1 MAAWRG
7 VVAGAVAAAA
17 FAGSLAWA
25 AQPPQSQPAPADQA
39 PPDPRDILKGA
50 CATCHGVDFIVQHRK
65 DRDDW
70 DFTVRRMMD
79 KGAELTPD
87 DAALLVDYLAKTYP
101 PLEDAPPGRSPS
113 GGAVSED

>member
-1 MAAWRG
+1 LLSL
-7 VVAGAVAAAA
+7 VAAAVVAIA

-25 AQPPQSQPAPADQA
+25 AQPAQAPAP
-39 PPDPRDILKGA
+39 PPDPRDILQGA
-50 CATCHGVDFIVQHRK
+50 CTMCHGVDFIVEHRK

-70 DFTVRRMMD
+70 DFTVHRMMD

-101 PLEDAPPGRSPS
+101 PLAKPDAPPQGELSP
-113 GGAVSED
+113 